1 VTFQVEEGS
10 SARGHMNNFVL
21 WGCLSVSIGL
31 VHFSPHSPVD
41 EDPAKCVYRRQL
53 I

>member
-1 VTFQVEEGS
+1 LCCG
-10 SARGHMNNFVL
+10 
-21 WGCLSVSIGL
+21 VSIGIGL
-31 VHFSPHSPVD
+31 VHFSTHSPVD